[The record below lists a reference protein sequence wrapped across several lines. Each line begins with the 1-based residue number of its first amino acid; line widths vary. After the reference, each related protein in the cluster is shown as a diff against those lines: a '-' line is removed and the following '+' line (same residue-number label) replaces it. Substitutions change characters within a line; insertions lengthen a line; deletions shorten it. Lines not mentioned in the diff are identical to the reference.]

1 MFRLAIIVL
10 IFVQALSIT
19 CAAKIPVS
27 QFKNRI
33 YREPPIP
40 EAKTPRIPELEYIE
54 QKVDNFDPTNDATYQ
69 MVC

>member
-1 MFRLAIIVL
+1 MLRKVILVVILMQAI
-10 IFVQALSIT
+10 SIT
-19 CAAKIPVS
+19 WAVKIPIT

-40 EAKTPRIPELEYIE
+40 EAKTPRVPELEYIE
-54 QKVDNFDPTNDATYQ
+54 QNVDNFDPTNDATYQ